1 MSIRIYEE
9 IFKYSVMRIQT
20 KLIFTLPPT
29 IINVVKRK

>member
-1 MSIRIYEE
+1 MYRE
-9 IFKYSVMRIQT
+9 FLTYSVMRIQT